1 MTWRTQE
8 SEGTLLSVSNRE
20 KGAVTYTIGK
30 VKGRGMS
37 GIVYDASYLDNRGY
51 RHAVLIK
58 ECYPFEADIYRDGDR
73 LVPGSEL
80 DERIFRECRSEME
93 ASYGLHNELFH
104 TSGLTNYISNTID
117 NYTQNNTIYY
127 RLDVPG
133 GRGALTQEDRLYQGM
148 RDYREERRCLP
159 GQDA

>member
-1 MTWRTQE
+1 MEDTRIALK
-8 SEGTLLSVSNRE
+8 EGTLLSVSNRE

-80 DERIFRECRSEME
+80 DEGFSGSAGAKWKPPTACT
-93 ASYGLHNELFH
+93 
-104 TSGLTNYISNTID
+104 TSCSIPT
-117 NYTQNNTIYY
+117 
-127 RLDVPG
+127 
-133 GRGALTQEDRLYQGM
+133 A
-148 RDYREERRCLP
+148 
-159 GQDA
+159 